1 METER
6 SSSKHHVL
14 KKVGTAL
21 CRSREIMHGK
31 CCFEH
36 FLKILFF
43 SKKGG
48 EEKIIH
54 CLVPDHW
61 FLSCLRRAGH
71 ELGTVCWAPFV
82 GTRTN
87 ETLICIRTIYQWAH
101 SSFFSSWSLSC
112 PTFSGWTR
120 WVGQFFYHLLLAI
133 SRRSTWCSGYF
144 AQPKACGCKSSL
156 KNWSMSIEK
165 HFLELKLL

>member
-1 METER
+1 MGKLTKQRQLFWLKR
-6 SSSKHHVL
+6 SGPAQQNHAL
-14 KKVGTAL
+14 KKVGNAL
-21 CRSREIMHGK
+21 CRSREIIHGD

-36 FLKILFF
+36 FHKRLFF
-43 SKKGG
+43 FFKKGRRR
-48 EEKIIH
+48 KIIH

-112 PTFSGWTR
+112 PTFSGCCSGWSWTI
-120 WVGQFFYHLLLAI
+120 FLPLAI
-133 SRRSTWCSGYF
+133 TYF
-144 AQPKACGCKSSL
+144 TAF
-156 KNWSMSIEK
+156 NMM
-165 HFLELKLL
+165 LEIFCITKGLLWMQDQS